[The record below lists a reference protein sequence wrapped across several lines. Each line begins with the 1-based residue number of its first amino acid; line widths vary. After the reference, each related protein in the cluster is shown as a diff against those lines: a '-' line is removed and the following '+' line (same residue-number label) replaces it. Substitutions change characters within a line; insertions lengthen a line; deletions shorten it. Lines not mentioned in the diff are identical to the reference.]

1 MSETFEVKFTCPD
14 CGSKSFIFSAE
25 PCTMDN
31 LESCAACGKVIT
43 QDDVIEHSRKIAK
56 KRADEILRNAFK
68 R

>member
-1 MSETFEVKFTCPD
+1 MSDTFEVKFSCPD

-31 LESCAACGKVIT
+31 LESCAGCGRAIT
-43 QDDVIEHSRKIAK
+43 HDDVIEHNLKIAN
-56 KRADEILRNAFK
+56 KRAGEIIRSAFK